1 MKPPEL
7 PEPIQN
13 HRACGNCSYNIICT
27 SLLKFENHD
36 ISNNK
41 AIKEVQK
48 DVTSHLKQTHL
59 DYFLLWNNLLSME
72 AECNKDSKEMKEI
85 YTSEP
90 SKRYFNL
97 NSIYFI

>member
-1 MKPPEL
+1 VTC
-7 PEPIQN
+7 
-13 HRACGNCSYNIICT
+13 R
-27 SLLKFENHD
+27 FENHD

-72 AECNKDSKEMKEI
+72 AECKKDSKEMKEI